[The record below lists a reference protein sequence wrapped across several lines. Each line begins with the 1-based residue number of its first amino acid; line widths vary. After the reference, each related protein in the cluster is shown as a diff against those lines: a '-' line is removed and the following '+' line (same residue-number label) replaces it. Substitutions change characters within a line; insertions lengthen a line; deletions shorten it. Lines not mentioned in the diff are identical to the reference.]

1 VKPAA
6 FDYHDPDSVDEVL
19 DLLAEHGDDAVVLAG
34 GQSLV
39 PLLNLRLV
47 HPAMVIDLRRLPIE
61 PPTVTDGKVRV
72 GSTVTVSALLAAADT
87 ARLGSGIIEA
97 LLSIGHVQIRNRG
110 TVGGCVAHADPAAE
124 LPAVLVAL
132 DGSVTVRSVS
142 GEREVPAAE
151 LFVGPFAT
159 SRRPDELLTAMTF
172 PAATARS
179 TTLEVARRPG
189 DFALA
194 GVFVALD
201 GTRARIAA
209 FGVGDRPVRLQE
221 AEQAVAAGSSRSE
234 VAAIVRGGLDPRD
247 DVHASGAYRRHVTG
261 TLVARALEVL
271 AA

>member
-6 FDYHDPDSVDEVL
+6 FEYFDPDSVEEVL
-19 DLLAEHGDDAVVLAG
+19 DLLAEHGEDAVVLAG

-39 PLLNLRLV
+39 PLMNLRLV
-47 HPAMVIDLRRLPIE
+47 HPAVVIDLRRLPVE
-61 PPTVTDGKVRV
+61 PPTARPEEVRV
-72 GSTVTVSALLAAADT
+72 GSTMTVSALLAAAELS
-87 ARLGSGIIEA
+87 RLGSGVTEA

-132 DGSVTVRSVS
+132 DGVVNLRSAS
-142 GEREVPAAE
+142 GEREVSAGD
-151 LFVGPFAT
+151 LFEGPFAT
-159 SRRPDELLTAMTF
+159 SRRPDELLTAVSF
-172 PAATARS
+172 PVLAGRS

-209 FGVGDRPVRLQE
+209 FGVGDRPVRLRE
-221 AEQAVAAGSSRSE
+221 AEAAVAAGSRPGE
-234 VAAIVRGGLDPRD
+234 VAAIVRGALDPRD
-247 DVHASGAYRRHVTG
+247 DVHASGAYRRHVAG
-261 TLVARALEVL
+261 TLVARALEAL